1 MLNNQMNIP
10 ASMMLNQQQNRI
22 DPSLKEREAPS
33 NPTAPSPQTSAQ
45 PPQMNPSSQGGTV
58 PQQM

>member
-1 MLNNQMNIP
+1 MNIP

-45 PPQMNPSSQGGTV
+45 PPQMNPSSQGGAV